1 MTASV
6 TAMNEAM
13 NAARTLNATLRSVCG
28 AQDMGVVIPAVATLL
43 GEAMRVAKMPEE
55 AVEYMLAQIRLEVL
69 GTDSPS
75 AKFAPVVAPKRP
87 TIIMP

>member
-1 MTASV
+1 MTAPV

-13 NAARTLNATLRSVCG
+13 NAARTLNAALRSTCG
-28 AQDMGVVIPAVATLL
+28 AQDMGVVIPAVAALL
-43 GEAMRVAKMPEE
+43 GEAMRIAKMPEE
-55 AVEYMLAQIRLEVL
+55 DVEFLLAQIRLEVL

-75 AKFAPVVAPKRP
+75 VKFAPVAAPKRP